1 MTHEN
6 FKLHMDGVAA
16 VYVSRHDNGTV
27 FLYTTNT
34 DGPEGAQQNVLV
46 ILDQDEAVKVANAML
61 GPIKVMSVQEHIAD
75 MTAPCEWCNVADH
88 YRCSLHG
95 GPTFLPP
102 LDSDPTLD
110 APALTDADEPED
122 FEPEPYFEPF
132 ASYEYKTAKEQ
143 RDGAETLGFER
154 GYTNGYGDRVM
165 EEQGI
170 EPDGYNDPDSYQTTA
185 RILKLEVDLFA
196 RDEINGTTF

>member
-75 MTAPCEWCNVADH
+75 MGEPEYMH
-88 YRCSLHG
+88 
-95 GPTFLPP
+95 
-102 LDSDPTLD
+102 D
-110 APALTDADEPED
+110 APPVLDDETIDALIA
-122 FEPEPYFEPF
+122 EPEPPF
-132 ASYEYKTAKEQ
+132 PFDVSYDPEVERAYQTGRTDSHVDADAAQ
-143 RDGAETLGFER
+143 AAGDTLGFER
-154 GYTNGYGDRVM
+154 GYTAGFEDGCRYAYDGGDVPGEN
-165 EEQGI
+165 EELA
-170 EPDGYNDPDSYQTTA
+170 S